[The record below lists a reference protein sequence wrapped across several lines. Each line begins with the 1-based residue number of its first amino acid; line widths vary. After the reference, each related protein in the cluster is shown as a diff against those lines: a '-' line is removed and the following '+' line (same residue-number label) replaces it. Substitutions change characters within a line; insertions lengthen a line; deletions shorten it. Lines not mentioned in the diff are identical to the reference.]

1 MSYNKGGICL
11 SINTINVVLADD
23 NKEFTEILFE
33 YLSSQPDI
41 SVVGIARDG
50 REALKIISQEQVEVL
65 ILDIIM
71 PYIDGLGV
79 LDKLSGLT
87 LDNKPSVIVLSSL
100 GNDNYT
106 KKALELGADYYIV
119 KPFGLD
125 MLTTRIREIAASKNK
140 IVSTESKNT
149 PSVKDEQIQINSIKT
164 NQIQSVQ
171 SIQKG
176 LRLDEISGK
185 INSAYTLEIEI
196 TRIMREIGIPAN
208 IKGYQYLRDSIMMA
222 VDDMESVRTITKI
235 LYPNIAKRFKSTSS
249 RVERA
254 IRHAI
259 EVAWT
264 RGKTEVLEEM
274 FGFTV
279 NQNKGK
285 PTNSEFIA
293 QIAERLRLAQ
303 PYEKRI

>member
-1 MSYNKGGICL
+1 M
-11 SINTINVVLADD
+11 SINTINVVIADD
-23 NKEFTEILFE
+23 NKEFTEILYE
-33 YLSSQPDI
+33 YLSSQSDI
-41 SVVGIARDG
+41 FVTGIARDG
-50 REALKIISQEQVEVL
+50 REALNMLYEEKVDVL

-79 LDKLSGLT
+79 LDKLSSYPQEK
-87 LDNKPSVIVLSSL
+87 KPSVIVLSSL

-106 KKALELGADYYIV
+106 RKALELGADYYIV

-125 MLTTRIREIAASKNK
+125 MLVARIREVALSKSK
-140 IVSTESKNT
+140 LVSSENRSNQKVQDNQNVQN
-149 PSVKDEQIQINSIKT
+149 SVVQS
-164 NQIQSVQ
+164 NQIQPVQ

-176 LRLDEISGK
+176 LKLDESLGK
-185 INSAYTLEIEI
+185 INSAYALEIEI
-196 TRIMREIGIPAN
+196 TKIMREIGIPAN

-235 LYPNIAKRFKSTSS
+235 LYPSIAKRFKSTSS

-293 QIAERLRLAQ
+293 QIAERLRLEQTYA
-303 PYEKRI
+303 KII

>member
-1 MSYNKGGICL
+1 L
-11 SINTINVVLADD
+11 SINTINVVIADD
-23 NKEFTEILFE
+23 NKEFTEILYE
-33 YLSSQPDI
+33 YLTSQSDI
-41 SVVGIARDG
+41 LVTGIARDG
-50 REALKIISQEQVEVL
+50 REALNLLYEEKVDVL

-79 LDKLSGLT
+79 LDKLSEYPQE
-87 LDNKPSVIVLSSL
+87 KRPSVIVLSSL

-106 KKALELGADYYIV
+106 RKALELGADYYIV

-125 MLTTRIREIAASKNK
+125 MLVTRIREIALSRSK
-140 IVSTESKNT
+140 IVTSENRNNQKIIDSQNNLLK
-149 PSVKDEQIQINSIKT
+149 P
-164 NQIQSVQ
+164 NQIQNIQSV
-171 SIQKG
+171 QKG
-176 LRLDEISGK
+176 LRLEDVSGK
-185 INSAYTLEIEI
+185 INSAYALEIEI
-196 TRIMREIGIPAN
+196 TKIMREIGIPAN
-208 IKGYQYLRDSIMMA
+208 IKGYQYLRDSIIMA

-235 LYPNIAKRFKSTSS
+235 LYPSIAKRFKSTSS

-303 PYEKRI
+303 TYAKII